1 MKQAFKR
8 YIEFALRSWSS
19 ETTLR
24 ISTVVILIFTFSVT
38 IFLSQS
44 ALNFKKVMNRWGDDT
59 KMTVYLAEGQTDDTR
74 KGIESFL
81 KAIADVEMIRFI
93 SQEEAIAQFSK
104 KNSLFTNEFISD
116 LKDQEVFPESFE
128 VTLKGSIQNQAYL
141 KKLKN
146 ISDTINGQIGV
157 EEVSYGQG
165 WIEKYSAFLNLMNSL
180 VSAIIFLFIAASL
193 LIISNLVR
201 VMVYN
206 QRDEIEILELIGET
220 KANIRMPFVF
230 EGIFFSVT
238 AYAVGLMLNMVIF
251 TWISTEFSQ
260 STLLNHLATLVAQP
274 QWMFI
279 VAGFV
284 LSASVGFLS
293 AYFTAKSI
301 NTGWALSNR
310 TNK

>member
-8 YIEFALRSWSS
+8 YVDFTLRSWSS

-24 ISTVVILIFTFSVT
+24 LSTIVILVFTFSVT

-59 KMTVYLAEGQTDDTR
+59 KITVYLAEGQTDDTR

-81 KAIADVEMIRFI
+81 KTISDVEMIRFI

-104 KNSLFTNEFISD
+104 KNSIFTNEFISD

-128 VTLKGSIQNQAYL
+128 VTLKGSIQNQEYL
-141 KKLKN
+141 KKLKS
-146 ISDTINGQIGV
+146 ISETVNGQIGV

-180 VSAIIFLFIAASL
+180 VSAIVILFIAASL
-193 LIISNLVR
+193 LIISNMVR
-201 VMVYN
+201 VLVYN

-220 KANIRMPFVF
+220 KRNIRLPFVL
-230 EGIFFSVT
+230 EGIVFSVM
-238 AYAVGLMLNMVIF
+238 AYVVGLMLNMVIF

-260 STLLNHLATLVAQP
+260 STLLNHLASLVAQP
-274 QWMFI
+274 QLLFI
-279 VAGFV
+279 LSGLV
-284 LSASVGFLS
+284 LSATVGFLS
-293 AYFTAKSI
+293 SYYTAKSI

-310 TNK
+310 TNR

>member
-1 MKQAFKR
+1 MQQAFKR
-8 YIEFALRSWSS
+8 YIDFTLRSWSS

-24 ISTVVILIFTFSVT
+24 LSTIVILIFTYSIT

-44 ALNFKKVMNRWGDDT
+44 ALNFKKVLNRWGDDT
-59 KMTVYLAEGQTDDTR
+59 KITVYLAEGQTDDTR
-74 KGIESFL
+74 KNIEGFL
-81 KAIADVEMIRFI
+81 KAISDVEMIRFV

-104 KNSLFTNEFISD
+104 KNSLFTNEFIDD

-141 KKLKN
+141 KKLKT

-180 VSAIIFLFIAASL
+180 VAAIIFLFLCASL
-193 LIISNLVR
+193 MIISNLVR
-201 VMVYN
+201 VLVYN

-220 KANIRMPFVF
+220 KANVRLPFIL
-230 EGIFFSVT
+230 EGIVFSGISFVI
-238 AYAVGLMLNMVIF
+238 GLMLNMVIF

-260 STLLNHLATLVAQP
+260 STLLNHMASLVAQP
-274 QWMFI
+274 QLLFI
-279 VAGFV
+279 IVGFI
-284 LSASVGFLS
+284 LSAGVGFLS
-293 AYFTAKSI
+293 SYYTARSI

-310 TNK
+310 TNR

>member
-8 YIEFALRSWSS
+8 YIDFTLRSWSS

-24 ISTVVILIFTFSVT
+24 LSTVIILIFTFSVT

-44 ALNFKKVMNRWGDDT
+44 ALNFKKVMTRWGDDT
-59 KMTVYLAEGQTDDTR
+59 KMTVYLAEGQTDETR
-74 KGIESFL
+74 KGIEDFL
-81 KAIADVEMIRFI
+81 KSIADVEMIRFI
-93 SQEEAIAQFSK
+93 SQDEAIAQFSK

-146 ISDTINGQIGV
+146 ISENITGQIGV

-180 VSAIIFLFIAASL
+180 VSVIVFLFIAASL

-220 KANIRMPFVF
+220 KANIRLPFVM
-230 EGIFFSVT
+230 EGVVFSILAFV
-238 AYAVGLMLNMVIF
+238 VGLMLNMVIF

-260 STLLNHLATLVAQP
+260 STLLNHLASLVAQP
-274 QWMFI
+274 EWLFI
-279 VAGFV
+279 VCGFV
-284 LSASVGFLS
+284 LSGAVGFLS

>member
-8 YIEFALRSWSS
+8 YIDFTLRSWSS
-19 ETTLR
+19 QTTLR
-24 ISTVVILIFTFSVT
+24 LSTLVILIFTYSVT

-44 ALNFKKVMNRWGDDT
+44 AFNFKRVLNRWGDDT

-74 KGIESFL
+74 KSIESFL
-81 KAIADVEMIRFI
+81 KTVADVEMIRFV

-104 KNSLFTNEFISD
+104 KNSLFSNEFIDD

-128 VTLKGSIQNQAYL
+128 ITLKGSIQNQEYL
-141 KKLKN
+141 KKLKS
-146 ISDTINGQIGV
+146 ISENINGQIGV

-180 VSAIIFLFIAASL
+180 VAVIVFLFIAASL

-201 VMVYN
+201 VIVYN

-220 KANIRMPFVF
+220 KANIRLPFVL
-230 EGIFFSVT
+230 EGIVFSGISFT
-238 AYAVGLMLNMVIF
+238 VGLMLNMVIF

-260 STLLNHLATLVAQP
+260 STLLNHLANLVAQP
-274 QWMFI
+274 QWIFI
-279 VAGFV
+279 SSGFL
-284 LSASVGFLS
+284 LSALVGFLS
-293 AYFTAKSI
+293 SYYTAKSI

-310 TNK
+310 TNR